1 MKKSEIPSQHEVME
15 DWLTSLHA
23 GRAQGRNRSS
33 ESIETFGLLT
43 FIEFI
48 PDIARV
54 VIPERQYLLVVTS
67 EYVELNKSRISQR
80 VMLLSIP

>member
-1 MKKSEIPSQHEVME
+1 ME

-33 ESIETFGLLT
+33 GSIETFGLPT

-48 PDIARV
+48 PDVARII

-67 EYVELNKSRISQR
+67 
-80 VMLLSIP
+80 